1 MQTLDFVLGLHN
13 SCLYLIRNANTE
25 NIFYCLNIFK
35 FETHTCPLKNS
46 IYEPHATNM
55 SPS

>member
-1 MQTLDFVLGLHN
+1 MFILGN
-13 SCLYLIRNANTE
+13 ENTE

-35 FETHTCPLKNS
+35 FETYTRPLKNS

-55 SPS
+55 SSS